1 MSVKENCVPCTYSFN
16 TLPCPLF
23 QSAAFKALPAEIL
36 DPLMDPLLCDRG
48 RKIIQFRKKRDGEN
62 VNKPHRGDMT

>member
-1 MSVKENCVPCTYSFN
+1 MSVKEKCVPCTYSFN

-36 DPLMDPLLCDRG
+36 DPWMDPLLCNRG
-48 RKIIQFRKKRDGEN
+48 RKIIQFWKKRDGEN
-62 VNKPHRGDMT
+62 VSKPHRGDMT